1 MLPEDRRAEIE
12 KAETMG
18 IRFDN
23 KISTGHILTAATLFA
38 AGVAG
43 FTHIKS
49 EVARV
54 SAEVVLIA
62 TDSKQSEARIRAVE
76 IAQASQSSDLR
87 SIQGGIA
94 RIELQLEKLS
104 KN

>member
-1 MLPEDRRAEIE
+1 MSEEDKPKEGDE
-12 KAETMG
+12 MG

-23 KISTGHILTAATLFA
+23 KISTGHILTAAALFA
-38 AGVAG
+38 SGVAG
-43 FTHIKS
+43 FTHVKS
-49 EVARV
+49 EVAKV
-54 SAEVVLIA
+54 SAEVIA
-62 TDSKQSEARIRAVE
+62 ISADAKQAESRIRAVE

-94 RIELQLEKLS
+94 RIEMQLEKLS

>member
-1 MLPEDRRAEIE
+1 MSEEDKPKEGDE
-12 KAETMG
+12 MG

-23 KISTGHILTAATLFA
+23 KISTGHILTAAALFA
-38 AGVAG
+38 SGVAG
-43 FTHIKS
+43 FTHVKS
-49 EVARV
+49 EVAKV
-54 SAEVVLIA
+54 SAEVVAISA
-62 TDSKQSEARIRAVE
+62 DAKQAESRIRAVE

-94 RIELQLEKLS
+94 RIEMQLEKLS

>member
-1 MLPEDRRAEIE
+1 MSEEDKPKEGE
-12 KAETMG
+12 EMG

-23 KISTGHILTAATLFA
+23 KISTGHILTAAVLFA
-38 AGVAG
+38 TGVAG

-49 EVARV
+49 EVAKI
-54 SAEVVLIA
+54 SAEVIA
-62 TDSKQSEARIRAVE
+62 ISADAKQAESRIRDVE

-94 RIELQLEKLS
+94 RIEMQLEKLS